1 MLETKKLFEVH
12 GEVSAR
18 QGIPVEGAEVIVWWQ
33 QIRDRREL
41 AKARTSQS
49 GAYRISYEIPPKAPE
64 RLTIVVEAQSK
75 SLDKLLVSPL
85 TEARQDL
92 QIDLR
97 LEEPDT
103 SEWTMLG
110 QSLQEPLDSL
120 KLSDVVENDVHR
132 DISFLSLESGKDTE
146 TLMRSVIAA
155 RLEESAGVPAAI
167 FYAFLTQ
174 HVPSALPNPLLEA
187 TQNFTLIDALVQRIG
202 SLIYGLPADL
212 QQSTLTTAIAL
223 NLIGPQYAGQ
233 IPQIVT
239 QLQALHTSDLLN
251 QPYLAGKSTLS
262 QLLDVVK
269 LPQPRQQAFAQALAT
284 NQLSMR
290 NFWRTLGDGKYG
302 FTAAEA
308 SGIERTLSL
317 GAFVKNHLPLV
328 QLLLQGF
335 SSGTY
340 KTLPDLARLSE
351 QDWIALVNQSGPPPS
366 IDAAG
371 TASPAEVFARVVY
384 ARVTRA
390 YPTAALSS
398 RIAAGNIIPPP
409 QRAPLAQFFQN
420 NPALELS
427 KHNIPVYLAAQ
438 GDKAFAGI
446 AAADQPAVIDNARR
460 FQRVLRVAPSVDAAE
475 TLLGLGIHSAVQIAT
490 MGDQQFFV
498 KATQAGISK
507 PEANRI
513 YRAGAQR
520 YASTVSL
527 YMKLNR
533 DAVGV
538 WPRAIG
544 NTADLDQ
551 PSEAA
556 VARDETLTTLFGSQ
570 DYCAVDSCASLLSP
584 AAYLC
589 DLLLWLSNH
598 PQGAQT
604 VLDVF
609 DGRRADVRHLLLNCS
624 NSETPLPYIDLVNEL
639 LADAISP
646 PNDPNST
653 VNPPWKQTSA
663 NKTAE
668 ELRAAPEYFNAGAY
682 TTLFG
687 ASYPHTLPYS
697 AGLDELR
704 TYLQQLNV
712 PLWQVRQALMP
723 LHNPPGAMQAAVAAE
738 RLGMTPHEQDLITN
752 IDFVPADSAWNIAN
766 ATSAVP
772 PVPAFL
778 QAASITYE
786 SMLELLQVGW
796 VQGALNISIQG
807 IDDTCNTG
815 VQALAPAPLDA
826 GFLDR
831 AHRFLRLWRRTGY
844 KMWELDLLLN
854 SQTVGKGVLNQDT
867 LIALQSFWQLQ
878 AGTGLAVDQQLAFY
892 QDIDTSMHRDPDGT
906 TTTSL
911 YGRVFLNP
919 AVTAVA
925 ADPDLVALPTGGVI
939 QNPHLDD
946 HLAAIQAAL
955 GVSAADAATLFGL
968 TDNQLTL
975 DNLSLIYRVAALAKA
990 ARFDLSDI
998 LAVAGLLAPGSADA
1012 VTALAPILRSPD
1024 TTRDF
1029 LAQAKSIQQSG
1040 FTIDALTYLL
1050 TPPLWTTTT
1059 QMTEAN
1065 IASALGAVRQAILQ
1079 PTGDDVNGS
1088 AIAAVAANAHRPAD
1102 RPLAN
1107 DSTALILGQLQLGN
1121 PGTTLL
1127 ALLTD
1132 PSLASQTPI
1141 TVANFQNQFLAI
1153 QLFDKVATVARRLR
1167 LVSSD
1172 LAWLMGNAA
1181 VLGGLDFTQLPVES
1195 GPPAIALSPLLTTLL
1210 LVKLARLFTAAPPQ
1224 SSVQTL
1230 YDVIDGVHSGAF
1242 TNEAAVEAALATIT
1256 GWPLPAIASFV
1267 AALGITFPAD
1277 YSSPAVYD
1285 ALRNVNAMA
1294 ATASVS
1300 ADQLVAWAGIPTTEP
1315 EAETLAASALGA
1327 IKARHPNN
1335 DDWLAFAPTIT
1346 DPIRERRS
1354 AALQAYL
1361 IGQRDAAGALIYDD
1375 VNGLFDHFLIDV
1387 QMSSCQVTTRVVQAY
1402 IAVQIFVERC
1412 LMNLEAPAV
1421 VADLTIDDTWNQWQW
1436 MKRYRI
1442 WEANREVFLYP
1453 ENWLIE
1459 SQRPNRTEIYRKL
1472 EQDVRQN
1479 ASTSDYV
1486 ETVVLNYVDRLEDIA
1501 HLQITGTC
1509 QDPVTG
1515 AIHVVGRSQAD
1526 PPFFYFRSLIDGAW
1540 TGWTQIPLDIHA
1552 YQAVPAM
1559 YRGRVCVFWPEVKAS
1574 NEPHQAVGG
1583 SSQPSQEV
1591 GKYVSLGVYFSIY
1604 RNNDWSPA
1612 QTGKSKFFDKPLLSS
1627 ASLSDS
1633 RSLEALYTLKVQTAA
1648 PSAGVGTSLNV
1659 DVFRFGSYQ
1668 IVGTGPSS
1676 ILGLYDDAVHVGR
1689 AVFDGRLNE
1698 VQQRNL
1704 SILIEGTE
1712 VGLLEHAQNAY
1723 GPDAQ
1728 LLLPLPDV
1736 QAEPSLLSEP
1746 NMHPQSGAQVSVRP
1760 NPTGSD
1766 RQTVPLVF
1774 AASAAQGQNAGTL
1787 LGQAPMPF
1795 RVVGSASDP
1804 GFDPSSYFFFQDNRR
1819 SFYVEPQK
1827 TYQTGSMWSPT
1838 YPSNPNSV
1846 PFQLLYNFHRFYHPF
1861 ARLFWHQLSSGGFPL
1876 LYDRN
1881 LQLNP
1886 DQIDASG
1893 ADAFSFQTGYQPVLS
1908 RVNWDRDDLTNQDRE
1923 YLDFNYNS
1931 AFSVYNWELFFH
1943 IPLYMAEMLSQNQQF
1958 EDALEWFHYIFDP
1971 TRPGTDP
1978 APTRFWIPKPLY
1990 SLTSAQ
1996 ILAQQIDNLLVAIN
2010 QGDPNAI
2017 HQVEAWQNDPFNP
2030 FLLADLRPVAYMKR
2044 TVMSYLDNLIAWA
2057 DNLFASESR
2066 EALSEATLLYVIA
2079 SQILGPKPVAVTPPQ
2094 HADESFDQLEPAL
2107 RAFADAMVEI
2117 ENSIGGQGGGTAG
2130 NGGIPAAPTFY
2141 FKIPPNDTLLSY
2153 WTTVEDRLFKLRH
2166 CQNIQGQSMQLALFD
2181 APIDPGLLIK
2191 AQSAGVDLNSV
2202 LADLGVGLP
2211 NYRFTFLYTQALDF
2225 VNAVRAYGALLLAAL
2240 EKSDA
2245 DQLAVLIATNQQQI
2259 LQQSDQ
2265 IFAWQVEQAQS
2276 AIDALNQSL
2285 KLGQD
2290 KLAYFTDQ
2298 SAILSV
2304 INTWEN
2310 MALQL
2315 QAFAIGLNL
2324 KAAFA
2329 KSAKVVQDIM
2339 PPTSCGAAGISSP
2352 LAYITED
2359 TGKSTGSAAKALT
2372 AFAALSEKS
2381 GNVLSTMG
2389 KFYHQQDD
2397 WKEKITETE
2406 DDNARIQIQIAGA
2419 ELGLLVANAN
2429 QAKNQTQIDQLQ
2441 NQLDFLTGKFT
2452 NQDLYDWM
2460 VGQLSDTYFQS
2471 FGLAYRMCQQVEQC
2485 YRFELGIQN
2494 TSFIQFGYWDSLHKG
2509 LLAGERLN
2517 QDLRAMQ
2524 SSYLDQN
2531 VRRLELSRFISLN
2544 SLGALSQL
2552 LATGACDFTLPES
2565 LFDHD
2570 YPGHY
2575 NRHLFRVSVT
2585 AVYPNPTKFDNIKA
2599 TLTLMANKVRTST
2612 DLSAGYTET
2621 PVGTDPRFIYTY
2633 AANSQKIALGNAQ
2646 DDPGLFLTAL
2656 NNNLTD
2662 TRYLPFE
2669 NAGAVSSWHLE
2680 MQQANNEVV
2689 LANVTDIWLHLYY
2702 TAQDGGDA
2710 FKQAVEADN
2719 LANQPTSGFQLVSP
2733 QSGSSASPVGGT
2745 EGILTFAPSPSQ
2757 FPGWTLGKSM
2767 TVTSLSMMAVS
2778 WSPDSFVLEP
2788 RGSLPD
2794 APISM
2799 TPVPDVSQPNVLAGT
2814 LALAPDTTLDTWT
2827 FRLRKRDSTGFHPI
2841 GTSDIGDVFLLV
2853 SYQVS

>member
-1 MLETKKLFEVH
+1 MTETKKLLEVH
-12 GEVSAR
+12 GRVSAR
-18 QGIPVEGAEVIVWWQ
+18 QGIPVVGAEVIIWWQ

-41 AKARTSQS
+41 AKTRTLQN
-49 GAYRISYEIPPKAPE
+49 GEYRVSYEIPPKAPE
-64 RLTIVVEAQSK
+64 RLIVVVEARSK
-75 SLDKLLVSPL
+75 SLDKPLVSPW
-85 TEARQDL
+85 TEASQEL

-97 LEEPDT
+97 LVEPDT
-103 SEWTMLG
+103 SEWTILR
-110 QSLQEPLDSL
+110 QSLQEPLGGL

-155 RLEESAGVPAAI
+155 RLEESAGVPAAV

-174 HVPSALPNPLLEA
+174 RVPSALPNPLLEA
-187 TQNFTLIDALVQRIG
+187 SQNFTLIDALVQRIG
-202 SLIYGLPADL
+202 SLIYGLSADL
-212 QQSTLTTAIAL
+212 QQSTLTTGIAL
-223 NLIGPQYAGQ
+223 NLIGPQYATQ
-233 IPQIVT
+233 IPQIVA
-239 QLQALHTSDLLN
+239 QLQALHTTNLLN

-269 LPQPRQQAFAQALAT
+269 LPQSRQQAFAQTLAA

-290 NFWRTLGDGKYG
+290 NFWRTLGDGKHG
-302 FTAAEA
+302 FTAEEA
-308 SGIERTLSL
+308 SEVERTLSL

-340 KTLPDLARLSE
+340 KTLPDLARLTVE
-351 QDWIALVNQSGPPPS
+351 DWIALVNQSGPPPS

-398 RIAAGNIIPPP
+398 RIAAGNTIPPP

-420 NPALELS
+420 NPTLELS
-427 KHNIPVYLAAQ
+427 THNIPVYLATQ

-446 AAADQPAVIDNARR
+446 AAADRPAVIDNARR

-475 TLLGLGIHSAVQIAT
+475 TLLGLGFHSAIQIAT
-490 MGDQQFFV
+490 MGEQQFFV

-527 YMKLNR
+527 YMRLNR

-538 WPRAIG
+538 WPRAVG
-544 NTADLDQ
+544 NTADLDPPIQ
-551 PSEAA
+551 DAL
-556 VARDETLTTLFGSQ
+556 ARDESLSTLFGSQ

-598 PQGAQT
+598 PQGTQT
-604 VLDVF
+604 ALDVF
-609 DGRRADVRHLLLNCS
+609 DRRRPDVRHLLLNCS

-639 LADAISP
+639 MADAISP
-646 PNDPNST
+646 PTDPNSAI
-653 VNPPWKQTSA
+653 NPPWKQTSA

-668 ELRAAPEYFNAGAY
+668 EFRAAPEYFNAGAF
-682 TTLFG
+682 TSLFG

-704 TYLQQLNV
+704 TYLQQLNI
-712 PLWQVRQALMP
+712 PLWQVRQALLP
-723 LHNPPGAMQAAVAAE
+723 FHNPPVAQQSAVATE
-738 RLGMTPHEQDLITN
+738 RLGMAQHEQDLVTN
-752 IDFVPADSAWNIAN
+752 TDFVPVDTVWNIAS
-766 ATSAVP
+766 APSAVA

-786 SMLELLQVGW
+786 SMLELLQVAW
-796 VQGALNISIQG
+796 VQGSLSILIQG
-807 IDDTCNTG
+807 TDDTCNTG
-815 VQALAPAPLDA
+815 VQSLAPAPLDA

-854 SQTVGKGVLNQDT
+854 SQTVGKGVLNQDAMV
-867 LIALQSFWQLQ
+867 ALQSFWQLQ
-878 AGTGLAVDQQLAFY
+878 AVTRLAVDQQLAFY
-892 QDIDTSMHRDPDGT
+892 QNIDTATHRDPDGT

-919 AVTAVA
+919 AVAAVA
-925 ADPDLVALPTGGVI
+925 ADPDLAALPAGGTI
-939 QNPHLDD
+939 QHPNLGD

-955 GVSAADAATLFGL
+955 AVSAADAATLFGL

-975 DNLSLIYRVAALAKA
+975 KNLSLIYRVVALAKA
-990 ARFDLSDI
+990 SRFDLSDL
-998 LAVAGLLAPGSADA
+998 LAVAGLLTPAAADA
-1012 VTALAPILRSPD
+1012 AEALAPILGSPD
-1024 TTRDF
+1024 ATRDF
-1029 LAQAKSIQQSG
+1029 LSQAKIIQQSG

-1059 QMTEAN
+1059 QMTETD
-1065 IASALGAVRQAILQ
+1065 IASALAMVRQTILQ
-1079 PTGDDVNGS
+1079 PTGDDVSGS
-1088 AIAAVAANAHRPAD
+1088 VIAAVAANAHRPAD
-1102 RPLAN
+1102 RPMAN
-1107 DSTALILGQLQLGN
+1107 DVTALILGQLQIGN
-1121 PGTTLL
+1121 PANTLL

-1132 PSLASQTPI
+1132 LSLAGQTPI
-1141 TVANFQNQFLAI
+1141 TVANFPNQFLAN
-1153 QLFDKVATVARRLR
+1153 QRFDKVATVVRRLR

-1172 LAWLMGNAA
+1172 LSWLMDNAA
-1181 VLGGLDFTQLPVES
+1181 IYGGLDLTQLPVES
-1195 GPPAIALSPLLTTLL
+1195 GGPQLPLEPFLNTLL
-1210 LVKLARLFTAAPPQ
+1210 LVKLGRLFTAAPPQ
-1224 SSVQTL
+1224 SSIQTL
-1230 YDVIDGVHSGAF
+1230 YDVIDAVHSGAF
-1242 TNEAAVEAALATIT
+1242 ANEAAVQAALATIT
-1256 GWPLPAIASFV
+1256 GWPVASITAFA
-1267 AALGITFPAD
+1267 AALGIVYPAD
-1277 YSSPAVYD
+1277 YTNPAVYD
-1285 ALRNVNAMA
+1285 VLRNVNAMA
-1294 ATASVS
+1294 ATAGIT
-1300 ADQLVAWAGIPTTEP
+1300 ADQMVAWAGIPTTEQK
-1315 EAETLAASALGA
+1315 AEELAASALGA

-1335 DDWLAFAPTIT
+1335 EDWLKFAPSVT
-1346 DPIRERRS
+1346 DPIRDRRS

-1361 IGQRDAAGALIYDD
+1361 TGQRDAAGSLIYGD

-1387 QMSSCQVTTRVVQAY
+1387 QMSSCQVTTRVIQAY
-1402 IAVQIFVERC
+1402 IAMQIFVERC

-1421 VADLTIDDTWNQWQW
+1421 VADLSLDDTWNQWRW

-1501 HLQITGTC
+1501 HVQITGTC
-1509 QDPVTG
+1509 QDPATG
-1515 AIHVVGRSQAD
+1515 AIHVVGRSQSD

-1540 TGWTQIPLDIHA
+1540 TGWTQIPLDIHS

-1559 YRGRVCVFWPEVKAS
+1559 YRGRVCVFWPEVKVA
-1574 NEPHQAVGG
+1574 NEPHQAIAG
-1583 SSQPSQEV
+1583 STQPSQEV
-1591 GKYVSLGVYFSIY
+1591 GKYVALGVYFSIY

-1612 QTGKSKFFDKPLLSS
+1612 QTGKSKFFDKPMLDSRS
-1627 ASLSDS
+1627 QSDS
-1633 RSLEALYTLKVQTAA
+1633 RSVEALYTLKVQTAA
-1648 PSAGVGTSLNV
+1648 PSAGVGTSLHV

-1668 IVGTGPSS
+1668 IVGSGAPSLLGP
-1676 ILGLYDDAVHVGR
+1676 YDDAVHVGR

-1698 VQQRNL
+1698 LQQRNL
-1704 SILIEGTE
+1704 SILIEAAELGM
-1712 VGLLEHAQNAY
+1712 LEHAQTTY

-1728 LLLPLPDV
+1728 LLLPLPDA

-1746 NMHPQSGAQVSVRP
+1746 NVHPQAGAQVSVRA
-1760 NPTGSD
+1760 NPAGSD
-1766 RQTVPLVF
+1766 HQTVPLVF
-1774 AASAAQGQNAGTL
+1774 TATATLGQNPGPL
-1787 LGQAPMPF
+1787 LAQAPMPF
-1795 RVVGSASDP
+1795 RVVGSAADL

-1819 SFYVEPQK
+1819 SFYVESQK
-1827 TYQTGSMWSPT
+1827 TYQVGSAWSPT
-1838 YPSNPNSV
+1838 YPSNPSSV
-1846 PFQLLYNFHRFYHPF
+1846 PFQVRYNFHRFYHPF

-1893 ADAFSFQTGYQPVLS
+1893 ADVFSFQTGYQPVLS
-1908 RVNWDRDDLTNQDRE
+1908 RVTWDRDDVTNQDRE
-1923 YLDFNYNS
+1923 FLDFNYNS
-1931 AFSVYNWELFFH
+1931 AFSTYNWELFFH

-1978 APTRFWIPKPLY
+1978 APTRFWIPKPFY

-2057 DNLFASESR
+2057 DNLFATESR
-2066 EALSEATLLYVIA
+2066 EALSEATLLYVVA
-2079 SQILGPKPVAVTPPQ
+2079 SEILGPKPVAVTPPQ

-2117 ENSIGGQGGGTAG
+2117 ENSIGGQGGV
-2130 NGGIPAAPTFY
+2130 NGAAQGIPAAPTFY
-2141 FKIPPNDTLLSY
+2141 FKIPPNETLLNY

-2166 CQNIQGQSMQLALFD
+2166 CQNIQGQAMQLALFD
-2181 APIDPGLLIK
+2181 AAIDPGLLIR
-2191 AQSAGVDLNSV
+2191 AQNAGVDLTSV
-2202 LADLGVGLP
+2202 LTDSTVGLP
-2211 NYRFTFLYTQALDF
+2211 NYRFTFLYGQALDF

-2240 EKSDA
+2240 EKSDG
-2245 DQLAVLIATNQQQI
+2245 DQLAVLIAVNQQQL

-2265 IFAWQVEQAQS
+2265 IFEWQVEQAQS

-2298 SAILSV
+2298 SAILTI

-2315 QAFAIGLNL
+2315 QAWAIGLNL
-2324 KAAFA
+2324 KAAFTQGA
-2329 KSAKVVQDIM
+2329 KTVQDIL
-2339 PPTSCGAAGISSP
+2339 PPASAGAAGISSP

-2359 TGKSTGSAAKALT
+2359 SGKSTGSAAKALT
-2372 AFAALSEKS
+2372 AFAALFEKS

-2397 WKEKITETE
+2397 WKEKITETQ

-2419 ELGLLVANAN
+2419 ELGLQIAMANR
-2429 QAKNQTQIDQLQ
+2429 AKNQAQIDQLQ
-2441 NQLDFLTGKFT
+2441 KQLDFLTGKFT

-2494 TSFIQFGYWDSLHKG
+2494 SSFIQFGYWDSMHKG

-2517 QDLRAMQ
+2517 QDLRSMQ
-2524 SSYLDQN
+2524 ASYLDQN
-2531 VRRLELSRFISLN
+2531 VRRLELSRFIPLSSLN
-2544 SLGALSQL
+2544 GALGQL
-2552 LATGACDFTLPES
+2552 LANGACDFNIPES
-2565 LFDHD
+2565 LYDHD
-2570 YPGHY
+2570 YPGHF
-2575 NRHLFRVSVT
+2575 NRHLLRVSVT
-2585 AVYPNPTKFDNIKA
+2585 VVYPGSTTFDNIKA
-2599 TLTLMANKVRTST
+2599 TLTLTSNKVRTST
-2612 DLSAGYTET
+2612 DVSAGYAEL
-2621 PVGTDPRFIYTY
+2621 PVGSDPRFAYAY
-2633 AANSQKIALGNAQ
+2633 AANSQKIVLGHAQ

-2669 NAGAVSSWHLE
+2669 NAGAISSWHLE
-2680 MQQANNEVV
+2680 MQQVNNEVA
-2689 LANVTDIWLHLYY
+2689 LQTVTEVWLHLFY
-2702 TAQDGGDA
+2702 AAVDGGDA
-2710 FKQAVEADN
+2710 FKQAV
-2719 LANQPTSGFQLVSP
+2719 
-2733 QSGSSASPVGGT
+2733 
-2745 EGILTFAPSPSQ
+2745 
-2757 FPGWTLGKSM
+2757 
-2767 TVTSLSMMAVS
+2767 
-2778 WSPDSFVLEP
+2778 
-2788 RGSLPD
+2788 
-2794 APISM
+2794 
-2799 TPVPDVSQPNVLAGT
+2799 
-2814 LALAPDTTLDTWT
+2814 
-2827 FRLRKRDSTGFHPI
+2827 
-2841 GTSDIGDVFLLV
+2841 
-2853 SYQVS
+2853 